1 MTSQEQQG
9 TPAETFPCTIEGCTH
24 EPFATPGARTN
35 HENNAPHDPPAGAQ
49 PLGDESPG
57 PGEGATPPE
66 AGDTPPEQPEAGP
79 SDAPA
84 DAPAEDEA
92 TPVDEPA
99 PEIHT
104 AQEPAGPCRMCSLP
118 IDVGENYQVI
128 NIGRRV
134 HDGDCADQARAAGYF
149 GPTEA

>member
-49 PLGDESPG
+49 PLGED

-66 AGDTPPEQPEAGP
+66 AGGTPPEQPEAGTP
-79 SDAPA
+79 EGDAA
-84 DAPAEDEA
+84 DPEPEDA
-92 TPVDEPA
+92 TPADEPA
-99 PEIHT
+99 PGIHT

-118 IDVGENYQVI
+118 IDAGEKYQVI

-134 HDGDCADQARAAGYF
+134 HDGACADEARAAGYF